1 MRQRSESFVVT
12 ARMKNN
18 VKSIYAAFAV
28 ILATLP
34 ACAIQANRSAD
45 SAAASSTNAQAVAPA
60 DSRVQETAQKLVQFG
75 ARVAGT
81 PAAEQASQFLIEEYR
96 KAGYQTE
103 VQTFT
108 YPKFRDLGSTI
119 SVNGQSIA
127 GQALNNSIAGQA
139 NARVVVVPNVGRPDD
154 FATINAKGAIAVVR
168 RGEIPFSQKAENAA
182 KAGAI
187 ALVVI
192 NSEDTPLRGTLS
204 SPAAIPVIGV
214 TRRDGARLLD
224 SQSAQLNVNT
234 QRQTITG
241 RNVIAYLPGVT
252 QPRLLLGGHYDSV
265 SGSPG
270 ANDNASGTAVVLET
284 ARRMANTPL
293 ARQVWFVAF
302 DGEEDGLQGS
312 RAFVNS
318 VQPQFLSGLAAM
330 FNFDMVGINDRILIG
345 GSPELRSRVKQLNSN
360 ISGLANSSSD
370 HASFAAKGVPVLFF
384 YRGSDPNYHSPNDR
398 ITNARSLNDTIQAAS
413 ESMNQVLQSN

>member
-1 MRQRSESFVVT
+1 MT
-12 ARMKNN
+12 RMKKT

-34 ACAIQANRSAD
+34 ACTIQANRSAD
-45 SAAASSTNAQAVAPA
+45 TVAASTTEAASPSE
-60 DSRVQETAQKLVQFG
+60 SRVQETVQKLTQIG

-81 PAAEQASQFLIEEYR
+81 PAAQQASQFLIEEYR
-96 KAGYQTE
+96 KSGYQTE

-108 YPKFRDLGSTI
+108 YPKFRDLGS
-119 SVNGQSIA
+119 SVAVNGQTTSA
-127 GQALNNSIAGQA
+127 QALNNSIAGQA
-139 NARVVVVPNVGRPDD
+139 NARLVVVPNVGRPND
-154 FATINAKGAIAVVR
+154 FASIDVKGAIAVVQ
-168 RGEIPFSQKAENAA
+168 RGEIPFSQKVDNAA

-187 ALVVI
+187 AVIVI
-192 NSEDTPLRGTLS
+192 NSEDKPLRGTLS
-204 SPAAIPVIGV
+204 SPAAIPAIGI
-214 TRRDGARLLD
+214 TQGNGAKLLNAP
-224 SQSAQLNVNT
+224 SAQVSVNT
-234 QRQTITG
+234 ERRTITG
-241 RNVIAYLPGVT
+241 RNVIARLPGVT

-284 ARRMANTPL
+284 ARRLANTPL
-293 ARQVWFVAF
+293 AREVWFVAF

-330 FNFDMVGINDRILIG
+330 FNFDMVGINDRLLIG
-345 GSPELRSRVKQLNSN
+345 GSAELRSQLKQLNSN
-360 ISGLANSSSD
+360 VPTFVPALTNSSSD

-384 YRGSDPNYHSPNDR
+384 YRGSDPNYHSPTDR
-398 ITNARSLNDTIQAAS
+398 ITNATSLNDTLQTALAS
-413 ESMNQVLQSN
+413 INQVLQSK

>member
-1 MRQRSESFVVT
+1 MNKT
-12 ARMKNN
+12 

-34 ACAIQANRSAD
+34 ACTIQATRSAD
-45 SAAASSTNAQAVAPA
+45 TAVASTTEAASPT
-60 DSRVQETAQKLVQFG
+60 DSRVQETVQKLTQIG

-81 PAAEQASQFLIEEYR
+81 PAAQQASQFLIEEYR

-108 YPKFRDLGSTI
+108 YPKFRDLGSNV
-119 SVNGQSIA
+119 SVNGQTIS

-139 NARVVVVPNVGRPDD
+139 NARLVVVPNVGRPND
-154 FATINAKGAIAVVR
+154 FASIDVKGAIAVVR
-168 RGEIPFSQKAENAA
+168 RGEIPFSQKVDNAA

-187 ALVVI
+187 AVIVI
-192 NSEDTPLRGTLS
+192 NSEDKPLRGTLS
-204 SPAAIPVIGV
+204 SPAAIPAIGI
-214 TRRDGARLLD
+214 TQSNGAKLLNAPA
-224 SQSAQLNVNT
+224 AQVSVNT
-234 QRQTITG
+234 ERRTITG
-241 RNVIAYLPGVT
+241 RNVIARLPGVT

-284 ARRMANTPL
+284 ARRLANTPL
-293 ARQVWFVAF
+293 AREVWFMAF

-318 VQPQFLSGLAAM
+318 VQPQFLSGLSAM
-330 FNFDMVGINDRILIG
+330 FNFDMVGINDRLLIG
-345 GSPELRSRVKQLNSN
+345 GSAELRSQLKQLNSN
-360 ISGLANSSSD
+360 VPTWTNSSSD

-384 YRGSDPNYHSPNDR
+384 YRGSDPNYHSPTDR
-398 ITNARSLNDTIQAAS
+398 STNASSLNDTLQTALAS
-413 ESMNQVLQSN
+413 INQVLQSK